1 MNWRGPERG
10 NHCIGNPQQDPNSTP
25 SGRAIDSNILAME
38 NRQVAY
44 QHRFRFF
51 SHCRYLVQESVLA
64 YKALVRA
71 FLSFNVIHS
80 ALDKSDLRIRST

>member
-1 MNWRGPERG
+1 
-10 NHCIGNPQQDPNSTP
+10 HCIGNPQQDPNSAP

-64 YKALVRA
+64 YKALVRSL
-71 FLSFNVIHS
+71 LSFNVIYS
-80 ALDKSDLRIRST
+80 ALYKSDVRIRTT

>member
-1 MNWRGPERG
+1 
-10 NHCIGNPQQDPNSTP
+10 
-25 SGRAIDSNILAME
+25 ME

-51 SHCRYLVQESVLA
+51 SHCRYVVQESVLA
-64 YKALVRA
+64 YKALVRS
-71 FLSFNVIHS
+71 FPSFNVIHS

>member
-1 MNWRGPERG
+1 
-10 NHCIGNPQQDPNSTP
+10 
-25 SGRAIDSNILAME
+25 ME

-44 QHRFRFF
+44 QHRFRSF